1 MLTGNAANQLV
12 EKVLEKVSEKE
23 GGGGERGERGK
34 NEREIGGGS
43 YMRANGEGET
53 KNLAKRGR

>member
-1 MLTGNAANQLV
+1 MKKRGR
-12 EKVLEKVSEKE
+12 
-23 GGGGERGERGK
+23 GGEKGEREEK

>member
-1 MLTGNAANQLV
+1 MKKRGEG
-12 EKVLEKVSEKE
+12 EK
-23 GGGGERGERGK
+23 GEREGK